1 MADNYLE
8 KRYEEVFAKGAGAA
22 KGPQRPGLDNLLR
35 RNRSY
40 RGYDASYHVHPL
52 QMKAILS
59 VNTLT
64 ASGMNAQR
72 LRFHAVTEAEE
83 AVIVLQHIKLGAALP
98 ELHLPFPGT
107 EPGAFVIVCA
117 TTPEDPILDIDLG
130 ISLQSMLLKAVEIG
144 LGGIIVRNY
153 DPQKLQAALGLPLA
167 PVAVLAIGRPAETV
181 RLVEVSAGDSLKY
194 YRTDGTHCVP
204 KIKIDDLMISTA
216 Y

>member
-8 KRYEEVFAKGAGAA
+8 KRYEEVFGKGTGAA

-40 RGYDASYHVHPL
+40 RGYDAGYRVHPL
-52 QMKAILS
+52 QIKAILS

-72 LRFHAVTEAEE
+72 LRFHAVTEEAE
-83 AVIVLQHIKLGAALP
+83 AATVLQHIKLGAALP
-98 ELHLPFPGT
+98 ELHLPLPGT
-107 EPGAFVIVCA
+107 EPGAFIVVCA
-117 TTPEDPILDIDLG
+117 TTDEDPILDIDLG

-153 DPQKLQAALGLPLA
+153 DPQALQSALGLSLK
-167 PVAVLAIGRPAETV
+167 PVAVLAIGRPAENI
-181 RLVEVSAGDSLKY
+181 RLVEVSAGDSLRY
-194 YRTDGTHCVP
+194 YRTEGTHCVP
-204 KIKIDDLMISTA
+204 KIKIDDLMI
-216 Y
+216 